1 MLEPQEPVVAG
12 GWLDLDRETLK
23 MLITEHQT
31 SIYRYLR
38 YLGAD
43 AAAAE
48 DLTQDAFLAAFKSE
62 SSPDTRNPSLRAA
75 WLRGISRNLMLARFR
90 KERSSPVRIDSDY
103 LSRAEDVWSAQ
114 FSGDPNGSDYRDAL
128 RHCLAGLPDSERR
141 LLDLRYSSGKSR
153 LEMAAMRKMTPDGIK
168 TLLRRIR
175 SRLAECVRRRLS
187 AGGAS

>member
-1 MLEPQEPVVAG
+1 
-12 GWLDLDRETLK
+12 LDRETLK

-43 AAAAE
+43 ASSAE
-48 DLTQDAFLAAFKSE
+48 DLTQDTFLAAFKSA
-62 SSPDTRNPSLRAA
+62 SAPDTRNPSLRAA
-75 WLRGISRNLMLARFR
+75 WLRGISRNLILARFR
-90 KERSSPVRIDSDY
+90 KDRRSPIRIDSEY

-114 FSGDPNGSDYRDAL
+114 FSGDEDGSDYAEAL
-128 RHCLAGLPDSERR
+128 RRCLSDLPDGERT
-141 LLDLRYSSGKSR
+141 LLDLRYADGKSR
-153 LEMAAMRKMTPDGIK
+153 AEMAQTRKMSPGGIK